1 MGDRRADVR
10 FPRFVEAVSR
20 RAELPTDQ
28 AATISRAV
36 LQTLA
41 DRVTGDESADLAAQ
55 LPDEVSGY
63 LTAPA
68 DEGVGGGPIT
78 FLRRV
83 ADRAG
88 VDPAVAEV
96 GTRAV
101 LATLR
106 ETVTVGEFEDLVAQ
120 LPKGFDA
127 MVDPFPRP
135 PYDR

>member
-1 MGDRRADVR
+1 MR

-20 RAELPTDQ
+20 RAELPTGQ

-41 DRVTGDESADLAAQ
+41 ERVTASEADELAAQ
-55 LPDEVSGY
+55 LPDELGCY
-63 LTAPA
+63 LAAPA
-68 DEGVGGGPIT
+68 DDGATGGVVT
-78 FLRRV
+78 FVHRV
-83 ADRAG
+83 AERAG

-96 GTRAV
+96 GTLAV

-106 ETVTVGEFEDLVAQ
+106 EAVTVGEFHDLVAQ

-127 MVDPFPRP
+127 LVDPIPR
-135 PYDR
+135 YDDR

>member
-1 MGDRRADVR
+1 VR

-20 RAELPTDQ
+20 RSELPTEQ

-41 DRVTGDESADLAAQ
+41 DRVTGGETAELAAQ
-55 LPDEVSGY
+55 LPNELSGY

-68 DEGVGGGPIT
+68 VGGADGGVVT
-78 FLRRV
+78 FLGRV

-101 LATLR
+101 LETLR
-106 ETVTVGEFEDLVAQ
+106 EAVTVGEFQDLVAQ
-120 LPKGFDA
+120 LPRGFDA
-127 MVDPFPRP
+127 MVDPIPRP

>member
-1 MGDRRADVR
+1 MR

-20 RAELPTDQ
+20 RAELPDDL

-41 DRVTGDESADLAAQ
+41 DRVTGGESGDLAAQ
-55 LPDEVSGY
+55 LPDELSGY

-68 DEGVGGGPIT
+68 EEPATGGAVD
-78 FLRRV
+78 FVHRV
-83 ADRAG
+83 ADRAA
-88 VDPAVAEV
+88 VDPAVAEM

-101 LATLR
+101 LTTLR
-106 ETVTVGEFEDLVAQ
+106 ETVTVGEFHDLVAQ

-127 MVDPFPRP
+127 MVDPIPRP
-135 PYDR
+135 PYGAP

>member
-1 MGDRRADVR
+1 MR

-20 RAELPTDQ
+20 RAELPTEQ

-41 DRVTGDESADLAAQ
+41 DRITSGESADLAAQ
-55 LPDEVSGY
+55 LPDELSGY
-63 LTAPA
+63 LTAPI
-68 DEGVGGGPIT
+68 DGGGGGPVT

-96 GTRAV
+96 GTVAV

-106 ETVTVGEFEDLVAQ
+106 EAVTVDEFQDLVAQ

-127 MVDPFPRP
+127 MVDPIPRP

>member
-1 MGDRRADVR
+1 MR

-20 RAELPTDQ
+20 RAELPTEL

-41 DRVTGDESADLAAQ
+41 ERVTGSEADDLAVQ
-55 LPDEVSGY
+55 LPDELSGY
-63 LTAPA
+63 LAAPTGSRA
-68 DEGVGGGPIT
+68 TGGPVA
-78 FLRRV
+78 FLGRV
-83 ADRAG
+83 AERAD

-106 ETVTVGEFEDLVAQ
+106 EAVTVGEFQDLVAQ

-127 MVDPFPRP
+127 MVDPIPG
-135 PYDR
+135 YDDR

>member
-1 MGDRRADVR
+1 VR

-20 RAELPTDQ
+20 RSELPTEQ
-28 AATISRAV
+28 AATISRAT

-41 DRVTGDESADLAAQ
+41 ERVTGDEANDLAAQ
-55 LPDEVSGY
+55 LPDELSGY

-68 DEGVGGGPIT
+68 GGGGPT
-78 FLRRV
+78 GGTVEFVYRV
-83 ADRAG
+83 AHRAG

-96 GTRAV
+96 GARAV

-106 ETVTVGEFEDLVAQ
+106 EAVTVGEFHDLVAQ

-127 MVDPFPRP
+127 MVEPIPRP
-135 PYDR
+135 PYGG

>member
-1 MGDRRADVR
+1 MR

-20 RAELPTDQ
+20 RSELPTEQ
-28 AATISRAV
+28 AATIARAT

-41 DRVTGDESADLAAQ
+41 ERVTGDEADDLAAQ
-55 LPDEVSGY
+55 LPDELSGY
-63 LTAPA
+63 LAAPA
-68 DEGVGGGPIT
+68 GDGGPT
-78 FLRRV
+78 GGAVEFVYRV

-96 GTRAV
+96 GARAV

-106 ETVTVGEFEDLVAQ
+106 EAVTVGEFSDLVAQ

-127 MVDPFPRP
+127 MVDPIPRP
-135 PYDR
+135 PYGG

>member
-1 MGDRRADVR
+1 MR

-20 RAELPTDQ
+20 RAELPAEQ
-28 AATISRAV
+28 AAAISRAV

-41 DRVTGDESADLAAQ
+41 DRITGGESADLAAQ
-55 LPDEVSGY
+55 LPDELSGY

-68 DEGVGGGPIT
+68 EAAGGGGPVT
-78 FLRRV
+78 FVRRV

-106 ETVTVGEFEDLVAQ
+106 EAVTVDEFQDLVAQ

-127 MVDPFPRP
+127 MVDPIPRP

>member
-1 MGDRRADVR
+1 MR

-20 RAELPTDQ
+20 RAELPTGQ

-41 DRVTGDESADLAAQ
+41 ERVTASEADDLAAQ
-55 LPDEVSGY
+55 LPDELGDY
-63 LTAPA
+63 LAAPTAGGA
-68 DEGVGGGPIT
+68 TGGGVA

-83 ADRAG
+83 AERAA

-96 GTRAV
+96 GTLAV

-106 ETVTVGEFEDLVAQ
+106 EAVTVGEFQDLVAQ

-127 MVDPFPRP
+127 MVDPIPRHD
-135 PYDR
+135 DR

>member
-1 MGDRRADVR
+1 MR

-20 RAELPTDQ
+20 RAELPTGQ

-41 DRVTGDESADLAAQ
+41 ERVTAGEADDLAAQ
-55 LPDEVSGY
+55 LPDELGGY
-63 LTAPA
+63 LATPTPGGAT
-68 DEGVGGGPIT
+68 GGGAG
-78 FLRRV
+78 FLGRV
-83 ADRAG
+83 AERAG

-96 GTRAV
+96 GTYAV

-106 ETVTVGEFEDLVAQ
+106 EAVTVGEFRDLVAQ

-127 MVDPFPRP
+127 MVDPIPRHD
-135 PYDR
+135 DR

>member
-1 MGDRRADVR
+1 MR
-10 FPRFVEAVSR
+10 FPLFVEAVSR
-20 RAELPTDQ
+20 RAELPTEQ

-41 DRVTGDESADLAAQ
+41 DRITGAEAADLAAQ
-55 LPDEVSGY
+55 LPDEIGTY
-63 LTAPA
+63 LVGSPE
-68 DEGVGGGPIT
+68 EGGAGGPVT

-101 LATLR
+101 LGTLR
-106 ETVTVGEFEDLVAQ
+106 DTVTVGEFQDLVAQ

-127 MVDPFPRP
+127 MVDPIPRP
-135 PYDR
+135 PYDH

>member
-1 MGDRRADVR
+1 MR

-20 RAELPTDQ
+20 RAELPTEQ

-41 DRVTGDESADLAAQ
+41 DRVTGGEAEELAAQ
-55 LPDEVSGY
+55 VPGELSGY
-63 LTAPA
+63 LTAPT
-68 DEGVGGGPIT
+68 DGGVTGGAVT
-78 FLRRV
+78 FLHRV
-83 ADRAG
+83 AERAG

-106 ETVTVGEFEDLVAQ
+106 EAVTVGEFQDLVAQ

-127 MVDPFPRP
+127 MVDPIPHP
-135 PYDR
+135 PYDD

>member
-1 MGDRRADVR
+1 MR

-20 RAELPTDQ
+20 RSELPTEQ
-28 AATISRAV
+28 AATIARAT

-41 DRVTGDESADLAAQ
+41 ERVTGDEANDLAAQ
-55 LPDEVSGY
+55 LPDELSGY

-68 DEGVGGGPIT
+68 GEGGPT
-78 FLRRV
+78 GGVVEFVYRV
-83 ADRAG
+83 AHRAG

-96 GTRAV
+96 GARAV

-106 ETVTVGEFEDLVAQ
+106 EAVTVGEFHDLVAQ

-127 MVDPFPRP
+127 MVEPIPRP
-135 PYDR
+135 PYGG

>member
-1 MGDRRADVR
+1 MR

-20 RAELPTDQ
+20 RAELPTEL

-41 DRVTGDESADLAAQ
+41 ERVTGGESADLAAQ
-55 LPDEVSGY
+55 LPDELSGY

-68 DEGVGGGPIT
+68 EGAVTGGAVT
-78 FLRRV
+78 FVHRV
-83 ADRAG
+83 ADRAA
-88 VDPAVAEV
+88 VDPAVAEM

-101 LATLR
+101 LVTLR
-106 ETVTVGEFEDLVAQ
+106 ETVTVDEFQDLVAQ

-127 MVDPFPRP
+127 MVDPIPRP

>member
-1 MGDRRADVR
+1 MQ

-20 RAELPTDQ
+20 RSELPTGQ
-28 AATISRAV
+28 AAMISRAT

-41 DRVTGDESADLAAQ
+41 ERVTGGEADELAAQ
-55 LPDEVSGY
+55 LPDELSAY

-68 DEGVGGGPIT
+68 GDGGPT
-78 FLRRV
+78 AGTVAFLYRV

-96 GTRAV
+96 GVRAV
-101 LATLR
+101 LTTLR
-106 ETVTVGEFEDLVAQ
+106 EAVTVGEFRDLMAQ

-127 MVDPFPRP
+127 MVDPIPRP
-135 PYDR
+135 PYGG

>member
-1 MGDRRADVR
+1 VR

-20 RAELPTDQ
+20 RSELPTEQ

-41 DRVTGDESADLAAQ
+41 DRITEGESADLAAQ
-55 LPDEVSGY
+55 LPDELSGY
-63 LTAPA
+63 LSAPTEA
-68 DEGVGGGPIT
+68 GGGGPVT

-96 GTRAV
+96 GTVAV

-106 ETVTVGEFEDLVAQ
+106 EAVTVDEFEDLVAQ

-127 MVDPFPRP
+127 MVDPIPRP

>member
-1 MGDRRADVR
+1 MQ

-20 RAELPTDQ
+20 RAELPTEQ
-28 AATISRAV
+28 AATIARAT

-41 DRVTGDESADLAAQ
+41 ERVTGTEAADLAAQ

-68 DEGVGGGPIT
+68 GGARPTGGAVQ

-83 ADRAG
+83 ADRAA

-96 GTRAV
+96 GVRAV
-101 LATLR
+101 LNTLR
-106 ETVTVGEFEDLVAQ
+106 EAVTVGEFQDLVGQ

-127 MVDPFPRP
+127 MVDPIPRP
-135 PYDR
+135 PYAG

>member
-1 MGDRRADVR
+1 MR

-20 RAELPTDQ
+20 RSELPTEQ

-41 DRVTGDESADLAAQ
+41 DRITGGESADLAAQ
-55 LPDEVSGY
+55 LPDELSGY
-63 LTAPA
+63 LTEPT
-68 DEGVGGGPIT
+68 DGGGGGPVT

-96 GTRAV
+96 GTVAV

-106 ETVTVGEFEDLVAQ
+106 EAVTVDEFQDLVAQ

-127 MVDPFPRP
+127 MVDPIPRP